1 MAYTTTNISTNI
13 TKYSFASAATVQE
26 VFDVIGAWFLS
37 KGWGKWDGTTIDNTQ
52 PHYVYSTTDK
62 AYAALTQP
70 YDVNTRMGYGVKY
83 IEMYISGGSI
93 YFKHSDSISSANGA
107 RTNDRDPSQYINIYT
122 TSAFDLYCCGVSSRS
137 FVLFETIGSTY
148 VMYTEYNQKDHMYW
162 YTPNSLYLFEHYR
175 CSNSH
180 LLSLCGATFYSFY
193 SSCYA
198 CVYWNA
204 YIYASDRSYYFIPN
218 ASTSGNS
225 LDGSYIVSDVYT
237 IPIAHRCYDIKFLPP
252 SVGSTEDTITLKV
265 DADNFLSK
273 TGTDKQFMLLRT
285 GAPVILYPKE

>member
-13 TKYSFASAATVQE
+13 TKYSFTSATVQE

-52 PHYVYSTTDK
+52 PHYTYSTTDK

-70 YDVNTRMGYGVKY
+70 YDVNKRMGYGVKY
-83 IEMYISGGSI
+83 VEMYISGSNI
-93 YFKHSDSISSANGA
+93 YFKHSDSINSTNGT
-107 RTNDRDPSQYINIYT
+107 RTNDRDPGQYMVIYT
-122 TSAFDLYCCGVSSRS
+122 TNDFDLYCCGVSSRS

-148 VMYTEYNQKDHMYW
+148 VMYTEYNQKDHVYW
-162 YTPNSLYLFEHYR
+162 YTPNSLYLLEHYR
-175 CSNSH
+175 SGYNTFIIS
-180 LLSLCGATFYSFY
+180 CGATFYSFY

-198 CVYWNA
+198 CGY
-204 YIYASDRSYYFIPN
+204 SYNFYYYDYYYLPN
-218 ASTSGNS
+218 TSTSGNP

-237 IPIAHRCYDIKFLPP
+237 IPITHRCYDIKFLPP
-252 SVGSTEDTITLKV
+252 DVGSTEDTITLKV
-265 DADNFLSK
+265 DSDNFLSK

-285 GAPVILYPKE
+285 NAPVILYPKE

>member
-26 VFDVIGAWFLS
+26 VFDVIDAWFLS

-83 IEMYISGGSI
+83 IEMYISGSSI
-93 YFKHSDSISSANGA
+93 YFKHSDSISSTNGA
-107 RTNDRDPSQYINIYT
+107 KTNDRDPSQYITIST

-137 FVLFETIGSTY
+137 FVLFETVGSTY
-148 VMYTEYNQKDHMYW
+148 VMYTEYNQKDHVYW

-175 CSNSH
+175 SGSNYY
-180 LLSLCGATFYSFY
+180 LANCGATFYSFY

-198 CVYWNA
+198 CA
-204 YIYASDRSYYFIPN
+204 YYYYGGPYSYYYLPN
-218 ASTSGNS
+218 ASTSGNP

-237 IPIAHRCYDIKFLPP
+237 MPITHRCYDIKFLPP